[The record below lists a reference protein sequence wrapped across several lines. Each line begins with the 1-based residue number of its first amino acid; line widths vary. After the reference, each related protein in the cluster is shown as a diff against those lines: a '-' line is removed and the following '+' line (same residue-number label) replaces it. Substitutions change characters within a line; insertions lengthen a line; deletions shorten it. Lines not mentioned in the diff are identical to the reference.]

1 MSYLIDTNVISE
13 LTKNKPNKKVVDWF
27 KGTPDHELHISVI
40 TLGEIRKGVIR
51 INDDKKKEK
60 IRSWLD
66 HELVDWFRDR
76 ILPID
81 AQVANKWGVLQ
92 ASLDRTLPAI
102 DSLIAATAM
111 HSDLILVT
119 RNTKD
124 FAITGM
130 EVINPFV

>member
-27 KGTPDHELHISVI
+27 KDIPDHELHISVI

-124 FAITGM
+124 FEITGM